1 MGAADMSNGV
11 NGNEINHFNATYAL
25 QEFPLAFEL
34 SKLPHASTRLVKI
47 IVAGAGASAISFAH
61 EVERGALPN
70 VELKIYEKNAD
81 IGGTW
86 YENTYP
92 GCACDIPS
100 HVYQYSWAPNPNW
113 SAYYVGAQE
122 ILRYFNTVVNKF
134 NLRKYFTASHKVIG
148 ANWSDEKQKWY
159 VKIKKTDGR
168 RTVRSGDDTCDG
180 EVGSDINEEC
190 DIFINATGFWNNW
203 RWPQIRGREKFRGA
217 IIHSAAWQDGISLQG
232 KRIAVI
238 GNGSTGIQLVAAAQP
253 LAKELKVFVRNP
265 TWVTANLGSKFIS
278 GHTNHVFSEEEKNG
292 WRNDIQK
299 YLQYRKD
306 VEGELNSRFLGVIKG
321 TPNQKMGIKLTTESM
336 KQRLAN
342 KPALQGK
349 LIPGFPVGC
358 RRPTPGTGYLEALCA
373 DNCDIIWGEL
383 DSFTERGIRAAS
395 GKEYEFD
402 IIVCATGFHMDFIP
416 RFPIVG
422 KNGINL
428 QDAWRK
434 DPLCYMSVIAPE
446 MPNYFIYIGPHSP
459 VGHGSLLP
467 GIERVTLYISDLIHK
482 LQSQNYAYLQLKAGV
497 AEAYQFQMLAWL
509 DKTVWGDKCRSGFKN
524 GTIDGR
530 LTAFHGGGR
539 LQYFELL
546 RTCRYEDFEW
556 VSRCKE
562 PELAFAWLG
571 NGFLPQELAD
581 NGGDNT

>member
-1 MGAADMSNGV
+1 MGAAVMSNGV

-25 QEFPLAFEL
+25 QEHPLAFEL
-34 SKLPHASTRLVKI
+34 SKLPHASARSIKV

-70 VELKIYEKNAD
+70 VELRIYEKNAG

-86 YENTYP
+86 FENTYP

-122 ILRYFNTVVNKF
+122 ILQYFKTVVDKF
-134 NLRKYFTASHKVIG
+134 NLRKYFTASRKVLG

-159 VKIKKTDGR
+159 VKSKNTDGR
-168 RTVRSGDDTCDG
+168 RTVRSGDDICDG
-180 EVGSDINEEC
+180 EVGSDIIEEC

-203 RWPQIRGREKFRGA
+203 RWPQIRDREKFRGT

-342 KPALQGK
+342 KPDLQEK

-373 DNCDIIWGEL
+373 DNCEMIWGEL
-383 DSFTERGIRAAS
+383 DSFTEQGIRVAS
-395 GKEYEFD
+395 GEEYEFD
-402 IIVCATGFHMDFIP
+402 IIVCATGFHMDFVP
-416 RFPIVG
+416 RFPIIG

-546 RTCRYEDFEW
+546 RTRRYEDFEW
-556 VSRCKE
+556 ISRCKE